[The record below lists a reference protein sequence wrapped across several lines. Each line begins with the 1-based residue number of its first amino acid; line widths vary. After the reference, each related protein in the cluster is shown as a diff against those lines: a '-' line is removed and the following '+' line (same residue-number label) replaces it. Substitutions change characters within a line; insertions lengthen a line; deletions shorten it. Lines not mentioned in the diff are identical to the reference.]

1 MKKILFSVLMLMPAL
16 FFAQDVFER
25 FERDADVTSLVVG
38 KKAFAMMAATKFGDA
53 NEGVANLAKA
63 AAQVES
69 LRVYS
74 TQVLETAGQM
84 KVAVDRHIKTER
96 LEELLQVKDGGK
108 NISVLIKDGRG
119 NTVKEILV
127 FIDGS
132 TKKEESVI
140 VWVKGNFDLDQLSE
154 MLTSKSVSGD
164 AQKDEA
170 KLESIKEEMQ
180 LKIQPNPTS
189 DVFYL
194 NTSEPSEVTLYDL
207 SGRKVK
213 TEAYT
218 PAGISVV
225 GLKPETYLVEVRSG
239 DKKQT
244 QKLIVK

>member
-1 MKKILFSVLMLMPAL
+1 MKKIVLSLLMLMPAL
-16 FFAQDVFER
+16 FFAQDAFEK
-25 FERDADVTSLVVG
+25 FERDADVTSLILG

-53 NEGVANLAKA
+53 NEALTDLAKA

-74 TQVLETAGQM
+74 TQVPETAGQM
-84 KVAVDRHIKTER
+84 KRAVDSHIKAER
-96 LEELLQVKDGGK
+96 LEELLKVKDEGE
-108 NISVLIKDGRG
+108 NISVLVKDGRG
-119 NTVKEILV
+119 NKVKEILV

-132 TKKEESVI
+132 AKKQESVI
-140 VWVKGNFDLDQLSE
+140 VSVKGNFDLDQLAE
-154 MLTSKSVSGD
+154 MLNSKSVSGD
-164 AQKDEA
+164 AKKDEA
-170 KLESIKEEMQ
+170 KLESIKEEME

-189 DVFYL
+189 DIFYL

-213 TEAYT
+213 NEVYT
-218 PAGISVV
+218 PAGISVA

-244 QKLIVK
+244 QKIIVK